1 MSLEVTMPQMGE
13 SVIEG
18 TVTKWLVKVGDR
30 VNEDQPL
37 CEIST
42 DKVDTEIPSPAAGLI
57 AQLIAAEGETLPVGA
72 PLAMIETAAGATA
85 AQPPSPLQAVA
96 RPVATAAPAAA
107 APAAGR
113 PVGASAVDASRPAA
127 EAPAAT
133 LRAVPARPVSS
144 GGPPRRY
151 SPVVLRMAE
160 EHAIDLGLVPGS
172 GIGGRVSKRDIER
185 YLEGLRAGTSQT
197 ARANGAAVR
206 QAPEPPAGA
215 GAAAAAPTSA
225 PTVSPAGAALFRPP
239 VYQPREGDTVE
250 PFTRRRKLIAEH
262 MVYSKT
268 HSPHVGTVAEVDLT
282 RLMALRDVHKSA
294 FQSREGFSLT
304 LLPFAAMATVRAL
317 REFPRMNASVVGDSV
332 VTRRDINLGVAMDAE
347 DGLVVPVIK
356 QADTFTVVGIAR
368 EIERLRRKVQEKMVT
383 ADDLAGGSFTLSNP
397 GREGNLY
404 GFAIINQPQVGILR
418 MGEVKKR
425 PVVVELDGAD
435 AIAIRTMMF
444 LALSY
449 DHRVIDGVL
458 GNRFLFRSARILE
471 AADFEL

>member
-72 PLAMIETAAGATA
+72 PLAMIETAPGAA
-85 AQPPSPLQAVA
+85 KPPPPIQAVA
-96 RPVATAAPAAA
+96 RPVAIAAPAGA
-107 APAAGR
+107 APSAGR
-113 PVGASAVDASRPAA
+113 SVGASAVDASRPTA

-133 LRAVPARPVSS
+133 LRAVPARPASS

-151 SPVVLRMAE
+151 SPVVVRMAE
-160 EHAIDLGLVPGS
+160 EHAIDLGLVPGT

-197 ARANGAAVR
+197 ARANGAALR
-206 QAPEPPAGA
+206 QASEPPAGTDA
-215 GAAAAAPTSA
+215 PAAAPTSA
-225 PTVSPAGAALFRPP
+225 PTVSPAGAALFRAP

-282 RLMALRDVHKSA
+282 RLMALRDKHKSA
-294 FQSREGFSLT
+294 FQSREGFALT

-332 VTRRDINLGVAMDAE
+332 VTRRDINLGVAMDAAE
-347 DGLVVPVIK
+347 GLVVPVIK

-368 EIERLRRKVQEKMVT
+368 EIERLRRKVQEKTVT
-383 ADDLAGGSFTLSNP
+383 ADDLGGGSFTLSNP

-425 PVVVELDGAD
+425 AVVVELDGAD

-471 AADFEL
+471 EADFEL